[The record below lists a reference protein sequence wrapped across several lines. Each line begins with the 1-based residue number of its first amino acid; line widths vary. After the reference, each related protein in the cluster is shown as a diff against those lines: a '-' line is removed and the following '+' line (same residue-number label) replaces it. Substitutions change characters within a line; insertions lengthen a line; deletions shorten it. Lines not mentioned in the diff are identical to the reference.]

1 MLRDTTVLAS
11 LGSTAFVFPG
21 VGVKL
26 CGYEREFAQ
35 AHWRRFGAHLT
46 EASRAARVDLADA
59 FRQGALGIRDSRPDH
74 FFTYAYSCA
83 MVDLCCEHG
92 LAPDLMAGYSFG
104 IYAALYGSGA
114 LSFADGL
121 AAIGRAY
128 DLMDT
133 ASRGR
138 DYTMALTIGLGAGE
152 IDEVLSSGYF
162 DRLCMVNSNNDTCK
176 VFAGPRQSLAR
187 FIEEARRRDALD
199 ARLLDVSIPYH
210 HSRLLD
216 GVSGAFHAFLQTLN
230 WNPPLCPVVS
240 SIDQGLL
247 TSAEELVDFAAANL
261 STPINWER
269 VAAALH
275 GRGVARAIECGAG
288 ISLTQN
294 GRFMPFHIE
303 YVNIK
308 TLGRKLGL

>member
-1 MLRDTTVLAS
+1 MSPDTTIIDS
-11 LGSTAFVFPG
+11 IGSTAFVFPG

-26 CGYEREFAQ
+26 SGHEQEFAR
-35 AHWRRFGAHLT
+35 ANWPFFST
-46 EASRAARVDLADA
+46 PFKEASRAARVDLAEA
-59 FRQGALGIRDSRPDH
+59 FAQGALGVRDSRPDH

-83 MVDLCCEHG
+83 MMDFCRAHDVT
-92 LAPDLMAGYSFG
+92 PDLMAGYSFG

-114 LSFADGL
+114 LSYAEGL
-121 AAIGRAY
+121 AAVGRAY

-133 ASRGR
+133 ASRGH
-138 DYTMALTIGLGAGE
+138 DYTMALTIGLSAGD
-152 IDEVLSSGYF
+152 IDAILSAGYY

-176 VFAGPRQSLAR
+176 VFAGPRASLER
-187 FIEEARRRDALD
+187 FIEEARRHDAID
-199 ARLLDVSIPYH
+199 ARFLDVRIPYH

-216 GVSGAFHAFLQTLN
+216 GVSGAFHSFLQTLR
-230 WNPPLCPVVS
+230 WNPPLCPIVS

-247 TSAEELVDFAAANL
+247 TSADELLDFTATNIA
-261 STPINWER
+261 TPINWER

-275 GRGVARAIECGAG
+275 GCDVTRAVECGPG

-294 GRFMPFHIE
+294 GRFMPFHID

-308 TLGRKLGL
+308 NAIRKLGL